1 MHIFKLRIDIHRIT
15 DTHRMTLNGWLTLH
29 LLKEPLQRQQTEI
42 KEPLQRQQTKISQLL
57 ATLSDSRVFKPNF

>member
-42 KEPLQRQQTKISQLL
+42 SQLL